1 MNNEDKILQLLE
13 RMDGRLSSLERGQES
28 LEAEVIGIKRGQES
42 LEAEVIGIKKG
53 QESLEAEVIGIKKG
67 QESLEA
73 EVIGIKR
80 GQESLGAE
88 VVGIKRGQESLG
100 AEVVGIKR
108 GQESLGAEVVGIKRG
123 QESDRGLLELTASQV
138 SKLTMDMDELK
149 VEVSSINKTVVKI
162 ENEHGEKLAAL
173 FDGYEQNSNKLDRIE
188 KEVSRHEEVILRR
201 IR

>member
-28 LEAEVIGIKRGQES
+28 LEAEVVGVKRGQES

-53 QESLEAEVIGIKKG
+53 QESLETEVIGIKKGQESLETEVIGVKRG

-80 GQESLGAE
+80 GQESLEAE
-88 VVGIKRGQESLG
+88 VIGIK
-100 AEVVGIKR
+100 K
-108 GQESLGAEVVGIKRG
+108 G